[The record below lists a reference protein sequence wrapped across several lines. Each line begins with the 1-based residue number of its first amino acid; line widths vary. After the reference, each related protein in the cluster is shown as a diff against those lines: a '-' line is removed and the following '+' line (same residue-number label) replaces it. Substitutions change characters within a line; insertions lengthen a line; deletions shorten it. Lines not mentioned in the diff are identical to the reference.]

1 MQDITSHITPSNSP
15 APALKSSGAWGLNKL
30 ASVIDPENVQDGGN
44 QMNHGVWTGGATVE
58 SNDGDSMRI
67 RALDAVNMCPMTKS
81 YPFGNPLPAGS
92 DGLKQLRPGSIFGMG
107 SNIYNNLWNTNY
119 PLYYP
124 YYDPAYCTSP
134 TECKNANAK
143 FRYVLEL

>member
-1 MQDITSHITPSNSP
+1 MRAIALFEIKPYSNRKGTPNSQRLSRARLEQD
-15 APALKSSGAWGLNKL
+15 
-30 ASVIDPENVQDGGN
+30 VQDGGN

-58 SNDGDSMRI
+58 TEKGEVFRVRS
-67 RALDAVNMCPMTKS
+67 LDAVNMCPMTKEF
-81 YPFGNPLPAGS
+81 PFGTPLPAGS
-92 DGLKQLRPGSIFGMG
+92 NGLKRLGAGSVFGIG
-107 SNIYNNLWNTNY
+107 SNLYNNLWNTNY

-143 FRYVLEL
+143 FRFVLEI